1 MAKEVLVT
9 GAGGFIGSHLTEAL
23 VRAGYQ
29 VQALVHYNS
38 SNSWGWLSQLPIEI
52 KQALSVTQGDI
63 RDAEQMR
70 SLSQGKELIFHL
82 AALIAIPYSYQASRS
97 YIETNVT
104 GTLNILHAGLANDC
118 RVLHTSTSEVYG
130 TALYVPIDEKH
141 PLQGQS
147 PYSASKIAADMLAES
162 FYRSFELPVTIVRPF
177 NTFGPRQSAR
187 AVIPTILSQ
196 LLSDKETLELG
207 ALSPTRDLNYVA
219 NTVSAYLTVAESG
232 LGNGEVI
239 NFGSGHE
246 IAIGDLAELLMKLTG
261 IHKPLVSTA
270 ERQRPSG
277 SEVERLLCDPNKAK
291 NIFNWESQYS
301 LEQGLEL
308 TIPWLRDNLHIYRPE
323 SYTV

>member
-1 MAKEVLVT
+1 MSRDVLVT
-9 GAGGFIGSHLTEAL
+9 GAGGFVGSHLTEGL
-23 VRAGYQ
+23 VRAGYN

-38 SNSWGWLSQLPIEI
+38 SNHWGWLGSLPLEVR
-52 KQALSVTQGDI
+52 QAITVTQGDI
-63 RDAEQMR
+63 RDAEQVR
-70 SLSQGKELIFHL
+70 NLSQGKQIIFHL

-104 GTLNILHAGLANDC
+104 GTLNVLHAALAHDC

-162 FYRSFELPVTIVRPF
+162 FYRSFELPVTVVRPF

-196 LLSDKETLELG
+196 LFSDKETLELG

-219 NTVSAYLTVAESG
+219 NTVSAFVTVAESG

-239 NFGSGHE
+239 NFGSGRE
-246 IAIGDLAELLMKLTG
+246 ISIGDLAALMMQLTG
-261 IHKPLVSTA
+261 IQKPIVSTT

-277 SEVERLLCDPNKAK
+277 SEVERLLCNPSKAK
-291 NIFNWESQYS
+291 ALYNWEPEYT
-301 LEQGLEL
+301 LEQGLEA
-308 TIPWLRDNLHIYRPE
+308 TIPWLRENQHLYRPE